1 MLGKPMTGPMRPY
14 SPQPMGMAP
23 AQMQGPMMRPQMPAM
38 GQPGILSLLR
48 PQMGGGRIE
57 PRGPIRNY

>member
-1 MLGKPMTGPMRPY
+1 MMYKPTRSYAPTPNTGPMPVRPVM
-14 SPQPMGMAP
+14 PQQPM
-23 AQMQGPMMRPQMPAM
+23 QAM
-38 GQPGILSLLR
+38 GQPMQQPGILSLLR